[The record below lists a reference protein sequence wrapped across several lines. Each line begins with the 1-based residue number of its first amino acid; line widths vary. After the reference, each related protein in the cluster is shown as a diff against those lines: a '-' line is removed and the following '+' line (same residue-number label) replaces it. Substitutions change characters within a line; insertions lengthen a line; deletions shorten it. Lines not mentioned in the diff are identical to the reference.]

1 MQPQGGDGVDR
12 GPFGA
17 VVEEGLEIFGKGRG
31 GDDVPETTK
40 RAAEE
45 REGPAPGTEDP
56 SLGEEDIDEAA
67 H

>member
-1 MQPQGGDGVDR
+1 
-12 GPFGA
+12 